1 MNNMKNGIEITPAI
15 QKKLDCFLGHFR
27 DEILR
32 RAWDACND
40 GSWLKSEYDLD
51 YDPWDGGHEEKRH
64 EIESDAVE
72 ETINL
77 CEFWEVEE

>member
-1 MNNMKNGIEITPAI
+1 MSNSKNVGIEITPDI
-15 QKKLDCFLGHFR
+15 QKKLECYLGNLR

-40 GSWLKSEYDLD
+40 GSWLQSEYDLD
-51 YDPWDGGHEEKRH
+51 YDPWDGKHEQKRR
-64 EIESDAVE
+64 EIEFDAVN

-77 CEFWEVEE
+77 GD